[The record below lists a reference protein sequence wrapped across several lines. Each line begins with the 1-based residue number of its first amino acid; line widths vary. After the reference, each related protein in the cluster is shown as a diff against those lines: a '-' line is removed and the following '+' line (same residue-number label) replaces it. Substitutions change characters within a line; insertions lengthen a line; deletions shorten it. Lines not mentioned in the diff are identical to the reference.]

1 MATINTADELIE
13 VLKSD
18 GRVRSAVRR
27 ELLTEELIA
36 VPERLDKL
44 VEAQTTMQ
52 EALTTVQQTQTE
64 MLKTQTEML
73 KKQTSILEN
82 IEGIR
87 EEQTALR
94 KEQVALRKEHK
105 ADREEDILAMH
116 RFRGNYAVAAATK
129 NLVGIAMPLARLKN
143 MRQIRCDEVSP
154 DELKDWISNCED
166 DQVLSEF
173 SDEDLN
179 YFSQVDLAFGV
190 MGRRERSPAF
200 YIAVEAGYTGDSDDL
215 DRAVVRA
222 KILGALTGQDTYA
235 VVASVLLDP
244 SIAGRVTEDAESAL
258 AAGDNNTAFWHQL
271 VEEDMEPPSPR

>member
-27 ELLTEELIA
+27 ELLTDELIA
-36 VPERLDKL
+36 MPERLDKL

-52 EALTTVQQTQTE
+52 EALTTVQQTQTA
-64 MLKTQTEML
+64 MLKTQA
-73 KKQTSILEN
+73 SILEN

-87 EEQTALR
+87 E
-94 KEQVALRKEHK
+94 EQVALRKEHK
-105 ADREEDILAMH
+105 ADREEDIQAMH

-129 NLVGIAMPLARLKN
+129 NLVGIAMPLARFKN

-173 SDEDLN
+173 SDEDLS

-244 SIAGRVTEDAESAL
+244 SIAGRITEDAESAL
-258 AAGDNNTAFWHQL
+258 AAGDNNTAFWHRL